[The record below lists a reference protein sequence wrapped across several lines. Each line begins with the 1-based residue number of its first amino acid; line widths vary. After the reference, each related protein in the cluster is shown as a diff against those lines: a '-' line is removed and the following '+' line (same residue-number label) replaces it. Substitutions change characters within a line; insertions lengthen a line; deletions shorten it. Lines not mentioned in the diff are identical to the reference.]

1 MADEERNIFQKIGDA
16 VVDYAPSVAGIL
28 ALVPGVGVIPAAALG
43 AVASL
48 GKACGLGTN
57 AKPEE
62 VLAAVTADP
71 EIRLKAQIAEND
83 FKVKMRDAE
92 IAEMNIN
99 LDKLRA
105 QLSDIQNAR
114 LMNTEAIKATGKRD
128 FNLYA
133 LAWLNTLGF
142 YVMIGFFIWMLFAQV
157 TVSVPQAL
165 NDILFMLVGC
175 LVTNYTGVNTYFFG
189 SSAGSDL
196 KTQLMNLR
204 K

>member
-1 MADEERNIFQKIGDA
+1 MAEEEKNIFQKIGDA
-16 VVDYAPSVAGIL
+16 VVDYAPSVAGVL
-28 ALVPGVGVIPAAALG
+28 ALVPGVGTIPAAALG
-43 AVASL
+43 AVAAL

-62 VLAAVTADP
+62 VLAAVSADP

-92 IAEMNIN
+92 IAELNIT
-99 LDKLRA
+99 LEKFRA
-105 QLSDIQNAR
+105 QLLDIQSAR

-157 TVSVPQAL
+157 TVNIPQAL